1 MSATILTLDTA
12 KQANLTVVENNRGTQ
27 AVHDHVVAMR
37 ANRRTGTACAKTRG
51 EVAGS
56 NKKPWRQKGTGRARA
71 GERRSPVWSG
81 GGVVFGPRPR
91 DYSKDISKKTKK
103 LAFRKALSE
112 RIKSGDVLTIG
123 NFAVADG
130 KTRSFIKEV
139 GTLTDAKKVLI
150 IATAFDEKTYL
161 AARNHGKTLLM
172 TAAEVNTE
180 HVLHY
185 DKIVLCADAMETLA
199 RRTAKA

>member
-1 MSATILTLDTA
+1 MSAQVLTLDAA
-12 KQANLTVVENNRGTQ
+12 KAANISVVENGRGTQ
-27 AVHDHVVAMR
+27 AVHDVIVAMR

-91 DYSKDISKKTKK
+91 DYSKSVNKKTKK
-103 LAFRKALSE
+103 LAFSKSLSE
-112 RIKSGDVLTIG
+112 RIKSGDVMVIPS
-123 NFAVADG
+123 FSVADG
-130 KTRSFIKEV
+130 KTKTFLK
-139 GTLTDAKKVLI
+139 TLAALTDATKVLI
-150 IATAFDEKTYL
+150 VAAAFDEKTYL
-161 AARNHGKTLLM
+161 AARNHAKVLLM

-180 HVLHY
+180 NFLYY
-185 DKIVLCADAMETLA
+185 DKVILCSDALETIS
-199 RRTAKA
+199 RRTAA